1 MTLVIDYCGEHV
13 TVPRPGP
20 FALGRDAD
28 FVIDENPFLHRR
40 FLCLARENDFWWVS
54 NVGNQ
59 LSATLSDPNGLLQA
73 WLAPR
78 ARLPLTLPRTV
89 VTFTAGATSYDVD
102 LLLDSAAFDVVF
114 DPTEQP
120 FGTDTTRGRLTL
132 TRDQL
137 LLVLVLAEPRLRA
150 ESRGPT
156 LLPSAPEA
164 AERLG
169 WTVTKFN
176 RKLDNVCSKLTGLGV
191 RGLHGDASRLASN
204 RRARLVEY
212 AVGARLVTQ
221 GDLVALPPPLDR
233 TVGSD

>member
-1 MTLVIDYCGEHV
+1 MTLVIEFCGERLD
-13 TVPRPGP
+13 VPPPGP

-40 FLCLARENDFWWVS
+40 FLTLARDNDFWWVG
-54 NVGNQ
+54 NVGGQ
-59 LSATLSDPNGLLQA
+59 LSATLTDPDGLLQA
-73 WLAPR
+73 WLAPG

-89 VTFTAGATSYDVD
+89 VSFTAGSTSYDLD
-102 LLLDSAAFDVVF
+102 LLLEAAAYDVVF
-114 DPTEQP
+114 EPEDRST
-120 FGTDTTRGRLTL
+120 GSDTTRGRLSL

-150 ESRGPT
+150 EGRGPT
-156 LLPSAPEA
+156 VLPSAPDA

-169 WTVTKFN
+169 WTVSKFN
-176 RKLDNVCSKLTGLGV
+176 RKLDNVCAKLSGLGV

-212 AVGARLVTQ
+212 AVGARLVTVS
-221 GDLVALPPPLDR
+221 DLAALPS
-233 TVGSD
+233 VGPNG